1 MDGYVMRYLVNYG
14 TRSRPVWREVQH
26 LLKDNEVPV
35 MAIIKESEDD

>member
-26 LLKDNEVPV
+26 LLKDNEAPV